1 MSRLFKL
8 STLLLMCHV
17 LMFHVAAVAADEPAP
32 FQLVRSDKNYNPNI
46 HQGQYA
52 PAPE

>member
-8 STLLLMCHV
+8 STLLLM
-17 LMFHVAAVAADEPAP
+17 FHVAAAAADDPTP
-32 FQLVRSDKNYNPNI
+32 FQLVRSDENYNPNI
-46 HQGQYA
+46 HQGLYA

>member
-8 STLLLMCHV
+8 STLL

>member
-8 STLLLMCHV
+8 STLL

-32 FQLVRSDKNYNPNI
+32 FQLVRSDENYDPNI
-46 HQGQYA
+46 HQGLYA
-52 PAPE
+52 AAPE